1 MISDQRLLKIHFSMS
16 EYQPYPLGYR
26 IRNQNPI
33 LECLV
38 DQTKFDSDW
47 SGKFN
52 NGLDLLMQI
61 IVALE
66 NKDIAWPDKPELISN
81 DEWISKMKLDAIFY
95 YNYAKDLV
103 EVQAH
108 EQLLLEL
115 SSKYLNRSIHLIPF
129 LENDEGITINSSNLS
144 KYHIMFCNQLWLQN
158 FFISINP
165 DFSVM
170 HNFAN
175 KLNLLESLVTQQ
187 NLCIGCNVHLGN
199 NLLKNMCDQIKE
211 IEPQVDRMISKCNR
225 NNKQFL

>member
-1 MISDQRLLKIHFSMS
+1 MS
-16 EYQPYPLGYR
+16 ESQPYPLGYR

-38 DQTKFDSDW
+38 DQTKIDYDW

-52 NGLDLLMQI
+52 NGLDLLKQI
-61 IVALE
+61 IEALE
-66 NKDIAWPDKPELISN
+66 NKEIVWPDKSELISG
-81 DEWISKMKLDAIFY
+81 DEWKSKMKLDAIFY

-129 LENDEGITINSSNLS
+129 LENEEEITINSSNFP

-165 DFSVM
+165 DLSM
-170 HNFAN
+170 IHNFAN
-175 KLNLLESLVTQQ
+175 KLNLLDSLVKQQ
-187 NLCIGCNVHLGN
+187 NLCIGCNVHLEN
-199 NLLKNMCDQIKE
+199 NLLKNMCDKIKE
-211 IEPQVDRMISKCNR
+211 IEPLVDKMISKGNV
-225 NNKQFL
+225 K